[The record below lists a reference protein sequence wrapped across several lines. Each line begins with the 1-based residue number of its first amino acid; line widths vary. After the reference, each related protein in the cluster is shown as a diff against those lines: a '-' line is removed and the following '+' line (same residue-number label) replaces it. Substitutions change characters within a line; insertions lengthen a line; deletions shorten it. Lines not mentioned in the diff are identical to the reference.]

1 MGEVKKKVEKQ
12 KQKKKKNAE
21 LDEIDASLQKFYDSL
36 PSPTLKDTLPYRIT
50 IWSFKKLINLPFT
63 AKDFL
68 LVQLSDKRNKSHTE
82 EQQEIKIDYNSNHK
96 NESERLHLELNPKK
110 IEKSAINAPPLE
122 NYEQKQTTNK
132 SDDNLSLKSNKDWSD
147 KDKADLIKALVKF
160 PSGTANR
167 WVRVA

>member
-82 EQQEIKIDYNSNHK
+82 EQQEIKIDYNSTPVFMQHGLIDIAGTWFF
-96 NESERLHLELNPKK
+96 NEP
-110 IEKSAINAPPLE
+110 
-122 NYEQKQTTNK
+122 
-132 SDDNLSLKSNKDWSD
+132 LKS
-147 KDKADLIKALVKF
+147 
-160 PSGTANR
+160 
-167 WVRVA
+167 